1 MEKSI
6 KYWALYYHILEQM
19 KGGLTMTKASATY
32 VGEQLEA
39 ARYFD
44 TYLKSQT
51 K

>member
-1 MEKSI
+1 MDKST
-6 KYWALYYHILEQM
+6 KYWALYFHILEQM
-19 KGGLTMTKASATY
+19 KAGLTIAKASTTF